1 MVKSIKFKLPRWFR
15 MSDLEGLC
23 KRLLDKKYPLDFIKE
38 KIKEEILNYKDL
50 REDKLEELSKAILE
64 ESIISR
70 KEVEDEKVRRILEY
84 KKSGIGAG
92 LMGVGSRGEGDFFV
106 HKRLAEIASSDFKG
120 VLINVK
126 DMDDAGAIKAKGD
139 ILVIAVDGIHSRLS
153 DFPFLA
159 GFHATRASLRDIMVK
174 GSRPLA
180 LFLDIHIADD
190 GDVAKLFDFEAGVS
204 VVAFLSNTPIVAGST
219 LRIGGDMVIGDRI
232 SGCVGAIGRAEKLLA
247 RKRVKKGNVILM
259 TEGSGGGTIC
269 TVAIYSGKFEVI
281 PETLNLQFIK
291 ACNALMENKLLDYV
305 QAMSD
310 VTNGGIR
317 GDAKEICEKS
327 KVSIFLYEEEI
338 RSLVNPKVL
347 KLLEDNKIDY
357 LGVSLDSL
365 LIFCDEEH
373 EEEIIKSIKRAG
385 VKIKR
390 VGYTEEGKEP
400 FLIQGK
406 EIKKLEPKFREAAYT
421 KVKKVVGEERP
432 KNFDEMVAKV
442 EEAFLEAI
450 RKRDYFVKLLS
461 T

>member
-1 MVKSIKFKLPRWFR
+1 

-23 KRLLDKKYPLDFIKE
+23 KRLLDKNYPLDFIKE

-70 KEVEDEKVRRILEY
+70 REVEDEKVRKILYY

-92 LMGVGSRGEGDFFV
+92 LMGVGSRGEGDFFI
-106 HKRLAEIASSDFKG
+106 HKKLAEIASSDFKG
-120 VLINVK
+120 VLINAK

-204 VVAFLSNTPIVAGST
+204 VVSFLSHTPIVAGST

-232 SGCVGAIGRAEKLLA
+232 SGCVGALGKAEKLLA
-247 RKRVKKGNVILM
+247 RRRVKKDSVILM

-291 ACNALMENKLLDYV
+291 ACNALMEDKLLDHI

-385 VKIKR
+385 VKVKR
-390 VGYTEEGKEP
+390 VGYTEEGEEP

-406 EIKKLEPKFREAAYT
+406 EIKRLEPKFRESAYT
-421 KVKKVVGEERP
+421 KVKKVVGEEKP
-432 KNFDEMVAKV
+432 KNFDEMVVKV